1 MSFEITHADLP
12 ALALGSGILGCG
24 GGGNPYYSR
33 VIGSEVLAR
42 TGPVSVIDLSEM
54 DPASRGVMSA
64 AMGAP
69 LIGLEKPPSLRALRA
84 GFEAVEQALGAPLGA
99 FVAVEVG
106 GMECMLP
113 LVMAAQSGRP
123 LLDGD
128 GMGRAFPEAQMCSF
142 LLYGFKPGL
151 PAAMSDD
158 HGLIRTFSPH
168 LAPLLGGGIGGTG
181 PLGRALALAIERGF
195 RRYCAHKGG
204 VIYFTVTLDH
214 ASLERTLVRNT
225 YRLALDLGRGVLSA
239 RAAREDPITA
249 ILKVADGR
257 RFLDG
262 KVVDVE
268 RRFRRAHD
276 WGTLRLE
283 GLGDD
288 RGRRACIDFKNEY
301 LILRVDDRV
310 SLTVPEVIG
319 VVETETGAPLT
330 TEVLRPGLRATVL
343 GFPCSPL
350 YRTPEALRVVGPAA
364 FGYDVPLVTLG

>member
-1 MSFEITHADLP
+1 
-12 ALALGSGILGCG
+12 
-24 GGGNPYYSR
+24 
-33 VIGSEVLAR
+33 
-42 TGPVSVIDLSEM
+42 
-54 DPASRGVMSA
+54 
-64 AMGAP
+64 
-69 LIGLEKPPSLRALRA
+69 
-84 GFEAVEQALGAPLGA
+84 
-99 FVAVEVG
+99 
-106 GMECMLP
+106 MLP
-113 LVMAAQSGRP
+113 LVMAALSGRP

-128 GMGRAFPEAQMCSF
+128 GMGRAFPEAQMCTF

-158 HGLIRTFSPH
+158 HGLIHIFSPY

-181 PLGRALALAIERGF
+181 PLGRALGLAIERGF

-204 VIYFTVTLDH
+204 VLYFTVTLDH

-225 YRLALDLGRGVLSA
+225 YRLALDLGRAVL
-239 RAAREDPITA
+239 AARGAGEDPIAA
-249 ILKVADGR
+249 ILKIAGGR
-257 RFLDG
+257 RFLDA

-276 WGTLRLE
+276 WGVLRLE

-288 RGRRACIDFKNEY
+288 RGRCASIDFKNEY

-310 SLTVPEVIG
+310 HLTVPELIG

-364 FGYDVPLVTLG
+364 FGYDVPLVMLG